1 MINQTE
7 FQKTMQERILDC
19 FPAGSYALSA
29 LLRLVDVVE
38 TPDVETAAVECRS
51 NPRMLV
57 NPEFVE
63 KSAATP
69 EKLLMLVMHELHHV
83 LLGHTRLFPCVTAV
97 DNLVFDA
104 VINALLCRMFPQ
116 TEHTAFFTELYSE
129 EDFPACLLRPPAV
142 PATGRN
148 SAMPRALLK
157 PEYCEVRDAY
167 CALYS

>member
-38 TPDVETAAVECRS
+38 TTDVETAAVECRS

-63 KSAATP
+63 RFAPTP

-104 VINALLCRMFPQ
+104 VINALPCR
-116 TEHTAFFTELYSE
+116 SV
-129 EDFPACLLRPPAV
+129 RPCFSRRCARSSN
-142 PATGRN
+142 AGR
-148 SAMPRALLK
+148 SRRTRSPGAR
-157 PEYCEVRDAY
+157 CRIF
-167 CALYS
+167 